1 MSAGRK
7 RAFDKELALKTAM
20 CVFWS
25 RGYGGTS
32 VAQLSTALNINTS
45 SLYAAFGSKDKLY
58 KSCLEY
64 YIEHYISPVYEGIQF
79 PNDATG
85 MQGLKRYFESLIDL
99 FVNLETPKGC
109 LLIKSTSE
117 TENPLFPSDVKE
129 FLKIQGERIYQITFS
144 FVQASFTGQDSEY
157 QASLANLITMVSNG
171 IAVQAAAGQPKETL
185 NKCADQFTSILQLH

>member
-20 CVFWS
+20 YVFWN

-64 YIEHYISPVYEGIQF
+64 YLEHYISPVYAEIQL
-79 PNDATG
+79 PNDAMG
-85 MQGLKRYFESLIDL
+85 MKGLKRYFESLIDL
-99 FVNLETPKGC
+99 FVSLETPKGC
-109 LLIKSTSE
+109 LLIKSAGE
-117 TENPLFPSDVKE
+117 IKNPLFPSDVKE
-129 FLKIQGERIYQITFS
+129 FLIKQGERIYQIMLS
-144 FVQASFTGQDSEY
+144 FVQASFTGRDREY

-171 IAVQAAAGQPKETL
+171 IAVQAAAGQSKETL
-185 NKCADQFTSILQLH
+185 NKCADQFTCILQ

>member
-1 MSAGRK
+1 MNAGRK
-7 RAFDKELALKTAM
+7 RSFDKELALKAAM
-20 CVFWS
+20 YVFWS

-64 YIEHYISPVYEGIQF
+64 YLEHYISPVYAEIQL

-85 MQGLKRYFESLIDL
+85 MKGLKRYFESLIDL
-99 FVNLETPKGC
+99 FVSLETPKGC
-109 LLIKSTSE
+109 LLIKSAGE

-129 FLKIQGERIYQITFS
+129 FMIKQGERIYQIMLS
-144 FVQASFTGQDSEY
+144 FVQASFTGRDSEY

-171 IAVQAAAGQPKETL
+171 IAVQAAAGQSKETL
-185 NKCADQFTSILQLH
+185 NKCADQFTCILQ

>member
-20 CVFWS
+20 YVFWS

-64 YIEHYISPVYEGIQF
+64 YLEHYILPVYAEIQS

-85 MQGLKRYFESLIDL
+85 IKGLKRYFESLIDL
-99 FVNLETPKGC
+99 FMNLETPKGC
-109 LLIKSTSE
+109 LLIKSTGE

-129 FLKIQGERIYQITFS
+129 FLKIQSERIYQITLS
-144 FVQASFTGQDSEY
+144 FVQVSFAGQDSEY
-157 QASLANLITMVSNG
+157 QASLANLVTIVSNG

-185 NKCADQFTSILQLH
+185 NKCADQFTRILQ